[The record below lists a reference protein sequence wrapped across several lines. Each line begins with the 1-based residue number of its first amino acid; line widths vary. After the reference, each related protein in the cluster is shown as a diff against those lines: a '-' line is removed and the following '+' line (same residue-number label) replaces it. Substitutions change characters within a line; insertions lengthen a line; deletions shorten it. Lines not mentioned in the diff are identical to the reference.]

1 MTPTNAAPSVLG
13 RLRAVI
19 PRRSNLT
26 YDEALRIAELQAS
39 KVSELLGVSPQEL
52 SEHHLMRLPHI
63 LVTYESALPVSG
75 MSHWNGQT
83 WVITLSRDDSLTRQR
98 FTLLHEFKHI
108 IDHGRTRWLY
118 RGDARRTAAQQAE
131 AAADYF
137 AGCVLVPKRD
147 LKSIWGRGTQRI
159 EALADYFGV
168 SMQAIS
174 VRLAQTK
181 LNVERDAVPPIARC
195 ARPVRTHHSQSQK
208 FKTARTGFQSRRFA

>member
-39 KVSELLGVSPQEL
+39 KVSELLGISPQEL
-52 SEHHLMRLPHI
+52 SEHHLMRLPRI
-63 LVTYESALPVSG
+63 LVTYESDLPVSG

-83 WVITLSRDDSLTRQR
+83 WVITLSSNDSLTRQR

-108 IDHGRTRWLY
+108 IDHGRTNRLY

-147 LKSIWGRGTQRI
+147 LKSIWGRGIQSVN
-159 EALADYFGV
+159 ALSEYFGV
-168 SMQAIS
+168 SGQAVA

-181 LNVERDAVPPIARC
+181 LDVARDVVPAARC
-195 ARPVRTHHSQSQK
+195 ARPVSSFPQHRQQFRVTSPTYAPRSY
-208 FKTARTGFQSRRFA
+208 